1 METEDH
7 REDTLVDLMCGD
19 RDIFSQDSLRDSQL
33 ERVAE
38 ASTLVDPVVPPRD
51 PKLVKLLSH

>member
-7 REDTLVDLMCGD
+7 REDTLVDLMCGY

-38 ASTLVDPVVPPRD
+38 ASTPVDPVVPPRD
-51 PKLVKLLSH
+51 KKLLKLWSH